1 MCKQFLDLYNSCES
15 NTVVLLFVIS
25 TFVLRVRRT
34 ESFSDVN
41 VPLESENWKH

>member
-15 NTVVLLFVIS
+15 NIVTLLCVIS
-25 TFVLRVRRT
+25 TFVLLVRRT
-34 ESFSDVN
+34 ESCSDVN